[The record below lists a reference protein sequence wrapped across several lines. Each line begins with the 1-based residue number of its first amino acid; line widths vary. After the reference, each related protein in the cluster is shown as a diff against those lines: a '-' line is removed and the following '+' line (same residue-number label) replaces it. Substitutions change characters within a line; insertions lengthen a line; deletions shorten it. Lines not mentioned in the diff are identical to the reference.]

1 MEKIRV
7 LQVIG
12 GNEIG
17 GAEEHVLALCNGL
30 DKDSFAPFLACLCRG
45 PLHGAAEG
53 QGIAVRTLDMKNPW
67 DLTVIPQLVKLMK
80 TLNID
85 IVHTHGSRA
94 NLTARI
100 SARWLNLPIV
110 TTVHSSLAQDYLSKK
125 AAWAA
130 MLLDRLTMPSAS
142 RVITISN
149 FLQPEAKERGA
160 RRTVT
165 IYNGINPARF
175 SGLELL
181 ENIYLELGIEP
192 GVPLVGTIG
201 RLHPVKGL
209 HYFLE
214 AAQLVSLTHPGVKF
228 LVVGSGPLEQDLRQ
242 KASDLNI
249 ADKVLFTGYYPE
261 IQRVLAILDILCL
274 PSISEGMGLVLLEAM
289 FFGKPVV
296 ASKVGGVPE
305 LVRHEENGLLVP
317 PGDPIL
323 MAASISRLLD
333 DKVLAARLGANGQR
347 RFQEFSLERMLER
360 TQKLY
365 QEILQEKKQP
375 GP

>member
-1 MEKIRV
+1 MEKFRV

-17 GAEEHVLALCNGL
+17 GAEEHVLALCSGL
-30 DKDSFAPFLACLCRG
+30 DKDKFSPFLVSLCQG
-45 PLHGAAEG
+45 PLQSAAEER
-53 QGIAVRTLDMKNPW
+53 GIAVTVLGMKHPLD
-67 DLTVIPQLVKLMK
+67 LSVIPQLVKLIK
-80 TLNID
+80 TLKID

-94 NLTARI
+94 NLTARLA
-100 SARWLNLPIV
+100 ARWLNVPIV
-110 TTVHSSLAQDYLSKK
+110 TTMHSSLAQDYLSKK

-130 MLLDRLTMPSAS
+130 TLLDRLTMPLAS

-149 FLQPEAKERGA
+149 FLQPEAKGRGA
-160 RRTVT
+160 KRTVT
-165 IYNGINPARF
+165 IYNGIDPARF

-192 GVPLVGTIG
+192 GTPLVGTIG
-201 RLHPVKGL
+201 RLHPVKG
-209 HYFLE
+209 HNFFLE
-214 AAQLVSLTHPGVKF
+214 AAQLVSLTHPGAKF
-228 LVVGSGPLEQDLRQ
+228 LVVGSGPLEQELRQ
-242 KASDLNI
+242 KAAELNI

-261 IQRVLAILDILCL
+261 IQRVLKILDVLCL

-296 ASKVGGVPE
+296 ASSVGGVPE

-333 DKVLAARLGANGQR
+333 DKALAARLGANGQR
-347 RFQEFSLERMLER
+347 RFKDFSLDRMLER

-365 QEILQEKKQP
+365 QEILQESELV
-375 GP
+375 